1 MKLASMT
8 KGIRASSN
16 RAMGYLKEAFRRHKA
31 KLAMLA
37 LMAAAPTIANA
48 AGTDLLA
55 SGKDDVVSTFGS
67 DSLVMMCVIIA
78 EIIVSVGMYIKTKNL
93 MVLLGLAVVIIFTTV
108 GFSYITT
115 TP

>member
-1 MKLASMT
+1 MQLASMS

-16 RAMGYLKEAFRRHKA
+16 KALGYLKGAYRRHKA
-31 KLAMLA
+31 TAALLA
-37 LMAAAPTIANA
+37 LMVAAPSIANA
-48 AGTDLLA
+48 AGTDLLS

-93 MVLLGLAVVIIFTTV
+93 MVLMGLAVVIIFTTV
-108 GFSYITT
+108 GFSFVG
-115 TP
+115 

>member
-16 RAMGYLKEAFRRHKA
+16 KAMGYLKEAYRRHKA
-31 KLAMLA
+31 SIALLAI
-37 LMAAAPTIANA
+37 MAAAPSIANA

-55 SGKDDVVSTFGS
+55 SGKDDVVSTFGE

-78 EIIVSVGMYIKTKNL
+78 EIIVSIGMYIKTKNL
-93 MVLLGLAVVIIFTTV
+93 MVLMGLAVVIIFTTV
-108 GFSYITT
+108 GFSFVS
-115 TP
+115 